1 MSLGDADP
9 QDPEVT
15 IETHQD
21 VSSGV
26 VRLRTTEWNTRTTN
40 QDEPAVL
47 MLPGAL
53 APRQSFR
60 RVAQGLAP
68 HVRVIAVDFPGFG
81 ESEKP
86 SAQRYNYG
94 VAAFAEAIADLFGGL
109 DLSRANLL
117 GHGVGGA
124 VALRLAASR
133 PELVKRLALIA
144 PLAHPA
150 RAPLGMRPL
159 LAPVLGGLFFRQ
171 LVGKSLYFRMYRER
185 VNPAADQADLEMY
198 YDSLSSPAS
207 RSALLATL
215 RDAQD
220 SRAVIADCRRVRAPS
235 LLLWG
240 RNDRLFPIEHGRH
253 LSREMPHAGLEILDS
268 AHAPHEEVPEAT
280 AKILLDFYRGKRAGF
295 S

>member
-1 MSLGDADP
+1 MSQGDDDP
-9 QDPEVT
+9 QNADVPTEA
-15 IETHQD
+15 HQD

-26 VRLRTTEWNTRTTN
+26 VRLRTTEWRTATSRE
-40 QDEPAVL
+40 DEAPIL

-53 APRQSFR
+53 ATRLSFR
-60 RVAQGLAP
+60 QVARWLAP

-81 ESEKP
+81 DSEKP
-86 SAQRYNYG
+86 SAQRYDYG

-109 DLSRANLL
+109 DLSRANVL

-124 VALRLAASR
+124 VALRLSASR

-159 LAPVLGGLFFRQ
+159 LAPVVGGLLFRQ
-171 LVGKSLYFRMYRER
+171 LVGKSLFFRIYRER
-185 VNPAADQADLEMY
+185 VNPAADQAMLEMY
-198 YDSLSSPAS
+198 YESLSSPAS
-207 RSALLATL
+207 RAALLATL

-220 SRAVIADCRRVRAPS
+220 SRTVIADCRRVRAPS

-240 RNDRLFPIEHGRH
+240 RNDRLFPIEQGRH
-253 LSREMPHAGLEILDS
+253 LSREMPHSGLEILTS

-280 AKILLDFYRGKRAGF
+280 AKILLDFFEGKRAGF